1 MSAGISLLKE
11 LIATSKF
18 CEQHYHYLTTQN
30 EDAKNVK
37 SNLKNKKF

>member
-18 CEQHYHYLTTQN
+18 CEQHHYLTTQN

-37 SNLKNKKF
+37 YNLKNKKF